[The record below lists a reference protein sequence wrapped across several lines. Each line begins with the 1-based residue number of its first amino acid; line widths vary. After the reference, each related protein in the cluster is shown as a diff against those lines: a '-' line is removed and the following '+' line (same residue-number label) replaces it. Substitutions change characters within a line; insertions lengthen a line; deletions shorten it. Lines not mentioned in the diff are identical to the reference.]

1 MNEEGNKFNSKTD
14 FSFGGEPYTVYFTTP
29 DTDNLMLTIEHRISC
44 DRWCGRYSSQQYDC
58 VKYPLPLAYEEPNVE
73 ILKNMIQ
80 SLRTENEQLRKPSK
94 DIDKIAREKKEIEES
109 YRKLQVES
117 ANEVK
122 HVRKQYDEI
131 ARELQSQT
139 IENERLKKQV
149 LHSNNTRN
157 AEFEEKILQLKKE
170 LKQAKAEIDILKVEN
185 NRYYSSKP
193 SSDGRSSPVIKSS
206 RARSP
211 SPKVSSSPRIERSRS
226 PSPGRKVLTNSVE
239 KRTSNRSSTEKHRID
254 KKGYESPKST
264 KLSLPKPPTSS
275 NNRGSRS
282 ISPSLRS
289 KTPTST
295 KEIPERK
302 PSRGRVSSSPSRARQ
317 MPESP
322 RRLSSSKLED
332 KKRGKPIKKT
342 YYDTSEDE
350 SELASNTD
358 MYSSH
363 ASAYISDDY
372 SDYSYTSED
381 RRSYT
386 RSSSRGKQPTS
397 GKSKS
402 KR

>member
-1 MNEEGNKFNSKTD
+1 M
-14 FSFGGEPYTVYFTTP
+14 
-29 DTDNLMLTIEHRISC
+29 
-44 DRWCGRYSSQQYDC
+44 
-58 VKYPLPLAYEEPNVE
+58 
-73 ILKNMIQ
+73 
-80 SLRTENEQLRKPSK
+80 
-94 DIDKIAREKKEIEES
+94 
-109 YRKLQVES
+109 
-117 ANEVK
+117 K
-122 HVRKQYDEI
+122 HIRKQYDEI

-139 IENERLKKQV
+139 VENERLKKQL

-157 AEFEEKILQLKKE
+157 VELEEKILQLKKE
-170 LKQAKAEIDILKVEN
+170 LKQAKAETDILKIEN
-185 NRYYSSKP
+185 NRYYSSSKP
-193 SSDGRSSPVIKSS
+193 SSDGRSSPLIKSS

-239 KRTSNRSSTEKHRID
+239 KRTSNRSSTEKHRVD
-254 KKGYESPKST
+254 KKGYESPKPT
-264 KLSLPKPPTSS
+264 KPSLPKPPTSS

-282 ISPSLRS
+282 MSPSLRS

-302 PSRGRVSSSPSRARQ
+302 PSRGRVSSSPYRARQ
-317 MPESP
+317 TPESP

-358 MYSSH
+358 MYCSH
-363 ASAYISDDY
+363 ASAYLSDDY

-386 RSSSRGKQPTS
+386 RSTSRGKQPTS